1 MALVIFCVGFS
12 RERKSER
19 IKRTFET
26 KNPNRREPYSVV
38 QLLAERLDLPR
49 LLQLEAR
56 EKMTTYDIC
65 EAWAEKRGYVRTHL
79 MFPRILNFLFAIVS
93 S

>member
-1 MALVIFCVGFS
+1 MILGSYPIPQV
-12 RERKSER
+12 
-19 IKRTFET
+19 
-26 KNPNRREPYSVV
+26 REPYSVV

-65 EAWAEKRGYVRTHL
+65 EAWAEKRGYVCTHH
-79 MFPRILNFLFAIVS
+79 MFSRILNFLFETVF
-93 S
+93 